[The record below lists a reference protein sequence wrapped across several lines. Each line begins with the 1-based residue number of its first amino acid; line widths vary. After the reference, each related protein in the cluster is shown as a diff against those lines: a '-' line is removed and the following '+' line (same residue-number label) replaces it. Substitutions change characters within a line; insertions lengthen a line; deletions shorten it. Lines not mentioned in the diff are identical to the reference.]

1 MKIGIDLGGSK
12 YRIGLVNSEAELVGN
27 SIRVA
32 IKDINK
38 ADDLVNSIQNSIND
52 LISSN
57 DIDQEEIEG
66 IGIGS
71 PGPLDIH
78 TGVILETPNLTY
90 LRGYPIV
97 DRISKG
103 VSMNVVIGN
112 DANCFVLGQH
122 VAGAAKGFQT
132 VFGITLGT
140 GFGCGLVLEGK
151 LYEGANGTAGEFAG
165 SMYLDGVFE
174 DYISGRGLRK
184 IYEEIS
190 GEGLRPL
197 QIENK
202 AREGSDGALEAFNEF
217 GKHIGS
223 ALSYVVNLVDPEVI
237 VVGGSIANAYDLF
250 IDDLKESLLSKIY
263 SKPAENLLVKQAED
277 GEINAIIGA
286 ATLFDKRR

>member
-12 YRIGLVNSEAELVGN
+12 YRIGLVNSEAKLVGN

-38 ADDLVNSIQNSIND
+38 ADDLVYSIQNSIND

-71 PGPLDIH
+71 PGPLDIQ

-90 LRGYPIV
+90 LRDYPIV
-97 DRISKG
+97 DRISEC

-112 DANCFVLGQH
+112 DANCFVLGQQ

-140 GFGCGLVLEGK
+140 GFGCGLVLDGK
-151 LYEGANGTAGEFAG
+151 LYEGANGTAGEFAN

-184 IYEEIS
+184 IYEEFS

-202 AREGSDGALEAFNEF
+202 AREGFDGALEAFNEF

-223 ALSYVVNLVDPEVI
+223 ALSYVVNLVDPEMI

-250 IDDLKESLLSKIY
+250 IDNLKESLLSKIY
-263 SKPAENLLVKQAED
+263 NKPAENLLVKQAED

>member
-38 ADDLVNSIQNSIND
+38 ADDLVHSIQNSIND

-71 PGPLDIH
+71 PGPLDIQ

-90 LRGYPIV
+90 LRDYPIV
-97 DRISKG
+97 DRISES

-112 DANCFVLGQH
+112 DANCFVLGQQ

-140 GFGCGLVLEGK
+140 GFGCGLVLDGK

-165 SMYLDGVFE
+165 SMYLDGIFE

-250 IDDLKESLLSKIY
+250 IDSLKESLLSKIY
-263 SKPAENLLVKQAED
+263 NKPAENLLIKQAED
-277 GEINAIIGA
+277 GEINAIIGS
-286 ATLFDKRR
+286 ATLFDIRR